1 MDEVQLQ
8 QLLAGITQQN
18 GQLAALRS
26 TIGKQTREIEKQ
38 TQALTSGNNKKEEEK
53 EGYLSFN
60 RSVNKFK
67 AVTEEFAGDFM
78 QRAFLAPINLFLE
91 SFNIRIFAPLQD
103 TLAGLGSEFSK
114 LSPGLR
120 GLDGGMMMAAQNS
133 VKLLEMGFDP
143 LNRQV
148 LNLAGRMGTT
158 NQNVGA
164 LFGSIENLIQQTDLS
179 NNEIG
184 DLALAVQESSERTGV
199 SSERIVQGLNK
210 LSGQLAFFNVGGL
223 AKEIQDLTLS
233 LQTGLPAALQ
243 ELPAELIGGLVQ
255 GGPALRSILGFEGNL
270 EEMIRAGAGGEAA
283 FRDSVISLRDRLDE
297 QIGLT
302 QLSVTELQAIAP
314 AFGGPQILNQIKQL
328 ADAFEEGD
336 QVASIQES
344 FSNSI
349 SNLVNQIKEPFQAI
363 AAGIFNTLAQFVA
376 PIANYLKGLNP
387 NLQELGETIGGYLIN
402 IFKGVL
408 DFAIIM
414 TDYIIPILA
423 GLATAVFTY
432 NTADNILQNGILFTL
447 GQIGFIFTGGLSLAT
462 AGIAAATAGT
472 AIAAGVAVGIAVDK
486 ALDPVADGLR
496 AVRDGIDKGNQR
508 EEQKDVRDRL
518 DTANINNLTGQSDYE
533 RFIQSFMSNN
543 IASLMLTESGNAEVF
558 RTLVDRLGLIAAASL
573 RTATN
578 TTPTTHPPAAAGGG
592 TPPRFTG
599 FGATPAP
606 PP

>member
-53 EGYLSFN
+53 EGYLSFS
-60 RSVNKFK
+60 RSVRKFE
-67 AVTEEFAGDFM
+67 AVTGEFAKDFM

-91 SFNIRIFAPLQD
+91 AFNVRVFAPLQD
-103 TLAGLGSEFSK
+103 TLAGLGSEFGE

-270 EEMIRAGAGGEAA
+270 EEMIRAGSGGEAA

-336 QVASIQES
+336 QVASIQEA

-376 PIANYLKGLNP
+376 PIADLLKQLNP
-387 NLQELGETIGGYLIN
+387 NLQELGQTIGNYLIS
-402 IFKGVL
+402 IAKGILDVAIVL
-408 DFAIIM
+408 
-414 TDYIIPILA
+414 TDTLIPILVGA
-423 GLATAVFTY
+423 FTFAKAYQLGDIVAQRGLLV
-432 NTADNILQNGILFTL
+432 TL
-447 GQIGFIFTGGLSLAT
+447 GQIGTLFTGGLSLITASFAT
-462 AGIAAATAGT
+462 AASTAAVTGALAAGT
-472 AIAAGVAVGIAVDK
+472 IAGVLVDN

-508 EEQKDVRDRL
+508 QEQKDVRDRL
-518 DTANINNLTGQSDYE
+518 TTANINNLTGQSDYE

-578 TTPTTHPPAAAGGG
+578 TTPTVHPSPAAGAG
-592 TPPRFTG
+592 TPPPRP
-599 FGATPAP
+599 TPMTNP
-606 PP
+606 

>member
-53 EGYLSFN
+53 EGYLSFA
-60 RSVNKFK
+60 RSVRKFE
-67 AVTEEFAGDFM
+67 AVTGEFGKDFM

-184 DLALAVQESSERTGV
+184 DLALAVQQSSERTGV

-376 PIANYLKGLNP
+376 PIADYLKQLNP
-387 NLQELGETIGGYLIN
+387 NLQELGETIGNHLIS
-402 IFKGVL
+402 IFKGIL
-408 DFAIIM
+408 DVAIII
-414 TDYIIPILA
+414 TDYVIPILA
-423 GLATAVFTY
+423 GLATAAMTY
-432 NTADNILQNGILFTL
+432 QAVDGIIQTGILINL
-447 GQIGFIFTGGLSLAT
+447 GKIGAIFTGGLSLITTAT
-462 AGIAAATAGT
+462 TLAAAAGSV
-472 AIAAGVAVGIAVDK
+472 AAGVLVGIAVDE

-508 EEQKDVRDRL
+508 QEQKDVRDRL
-518 DTANINNLTGQSDYE
+518 ATANINNLTGQSDYE

-592 TPPRFTG
+592 MPPRFTG
-599 FGATPAP
+599 PGATPAP